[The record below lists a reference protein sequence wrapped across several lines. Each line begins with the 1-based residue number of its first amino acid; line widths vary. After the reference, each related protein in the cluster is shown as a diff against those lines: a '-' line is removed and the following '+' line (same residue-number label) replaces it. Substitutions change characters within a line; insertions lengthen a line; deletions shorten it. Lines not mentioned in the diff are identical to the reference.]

1 MPSGVMA
8 ILARLLVFI
17 LYIVRSYG
25 GVLNGRKGSFKTSH
39 IY

>member
-1 MPSGVMA
+1 MV
-8 ILARLLVFI
+8 ILARFLISISYRVQ
-17 LYIVRSYG
+17 SYG